1 MTAAILT
8 KDSRVSRRALCMT
21 LLVFS
26 GACHDMTG
34 PKRSCKGAQLL
45 FSQTGFPSGSQVET
59 ANGDG
64 SGQALLQTN
73 PGARAAAW
81 SPDGCLIAYTANTQ
95 LFIANADGSNAH
107 VIYTG
112 AAAQDVLDYPS
123 WHPDGRVLLFT
134 KGYGFGA
141 RVWRIRRDGL
151 LAAPLTSDTVPTW
164 SASWSSDGKLVAYVR
179 AAGKTSTAPM
189 RLVVIDMDRKVSRI
203 VSDDANLGPAW
214 IPGMHRVTYGHSIAT
229 PSGTNGGELRSVNA
243 DGTDDRLIAGALSY
257 PFDLTWTSAGDTLYF
272 VAPGAITQNFE
283 STSNVYLIKADGSG
297 FAEVIAGNPSALRPN
312 ARR

>member
-1 MTAAILT
+1 MAILML
-8 KDSRVSRRALCMT
+8 A
-21 LLVFS
+21 
-26 GACHDMTG
+26 GACHDTTG

-45 FSQTGFPSGSQVET
+45 FSQTGGPSGIHVET

-64 SGQALLQTN
+64 SGQTALPTT
-73 PGARAAAW
+73 PGARAAVW

-95 LFIANADGSNAH
+95 LFLANADGSNAH
-107 VIYTG
+107 TIYTG

-123 WHPDGRVLLFT
+123 WHPDGRALLFT

-141 RVWRIRRDGL
+141 RVWRIRSDGL

-164 SASWSSDGKLVAYVR
+164 SGSWSSDGKLIAYIR
-179 AAGKTSTAPM
+179 AASKTSTSPM
-189 RLVVIDMDRKVSRI
+189 QLVVIDIDGKASRI
-203 VSDDANLGPAW
+203 VSDDANPGPAW
-214 IPGMHRVTYGHSIAT
+214 IPGMHRVAYGHNVAT

-243 DGTDDRLIAGALSY
+243 DGTDDRLIAGGSPY
-257 PFDLTWTSAGDTLYF
+257 PFDLTWSSAGDTLYF
-272 VAPGAITQNFE
+272 VAPGAVTQNFE

-297 FAEVIAGNPSALRPN
+297 LAELIAGTPSALRPN